1 MLSNTSVRGKLFAGF
16 GAVLALMIA
25 VSYVSYVN
33 LTLVKEVA
41 DDVSRSRY
49 PKIELSNEMMKRTL
63 HNDRVVIELAQLQDA
78 ASVNQ
83 TIAKI
88 DQARQENVRAME
100 RIKKLITS
108 AQGLALYDKVQ
119 QSRTALAEKYAHLYE
134 LSRAGDFSAAATY
147 VTHDFQPVNERF
159 ILNLSEFA
167 AYQESHMLDG
177 IDKLD
182 RTIDRVPTILLASS
196 CIMLILSVGISILIA
211 RMIVKPLERAV
222 SLSQKIASG
231 DLTTRVS
238 DADYHGNDEVHK
250 LLATLEK
257 MRMGLRDLVA
267 AMQQHAHQVADS
279 SYQLTSMAESVAV
292 SSQRQS
298 EATASAASTIEELTV
313 SITHVADNA
322 GEVAKLAQNAG
333 GTAETGCRHV
343 QTSIEQIHSVNTTVG
358 ETAQQ
363 MEVLAKDVQ
372 QISSIVTVIRDVAE
386 QTNLLAL
393 NAAIEAARA
402 GETGRGFAVVA
413 DEVRKL
419 AERSAQSAHSIT
431 EVITSIQSN
440 AKSVSDSMTRSR
452 ERVEEVSQSANTAN
466 QSMGQIVTA
475 ASGVVEAV
483 NTISSALSE
492 QRSAGQTLAQNVEQV
507 AQMSEENS
515 ATVEE
520 LATTSTQL
528 RALAQELKNTTSKFS
543 V

>member
-1 MLSNTSVRGKLFAGF
+1 MLSNMSVRGKLFAGF
-16 GAVLALMIA
+16 GAVLALMLA
-25 VSYVSYVN
+25 VSYLSYIS
-33 LTLVKEVA
+33 LTHIREVI

-49 PKIELSNEMMKRTL
+49 PKIDLANDMMKRSL
-63 HNDRVVIELAQLQDA
+63 HNDRVVMELMQPQDA
-78 ASVNQ
+78 TSVNQ

-88 DQARQENVRAME
+88 DQARKENAEAME
-100 RIKKLITS
+100 RIKAMITG
-108 AQGLALYDKVQ
+108 AQGLALYEKVQ
-119 QSRTALAEKYAHLYE
+119 QSRTVVAEKYTHLYE
-134 LSRAGDFSAAATY
+134 LCRTGDFTAAAAY
-147 VTHDFQPVNERF
+147 VAHDFQPANERF
-159 ILNLSEFA
+159 TLNLSEFA
-167 AYQESHMLDG
+167 AYQESHMLEG
-177 IDKLD
+177 IEKLD
-182 RTIDRVPTILLASS
+182 QTIDRMPTILLVSS
-196 CIMLILSVGISILIA
+196 GIMLILSVGISILIA

-222 SLSQKIASG
+222 SLSQKIAAG
-231 DLTTRVS
+231 DLTVHVC
-238 DADYHGNDEVHK
+238 DADYHGRNELYK

-257 MRMGLRDLVA
+257 MRMGLRELVA
-267 AMQQHAHQVADS
+267 AMQQHANQVADS

-322 GEVAKLAQNAG
+322 GEVSKLAQNAG
-333 GTAETGCRHV
+333 STAEVGCQHV
-343 QTSIEQIHSVNTTVG
+343 QTSIEQIHRVNTTVG

-431 EVITSIQSN
+431 EVIASIQDN
-440 AKSVSDSMTRSR
+440 AKSVSDSMMRSR
-452 ERVEEVSQSANTAN
+452 ERVEEVSHSAGTAN
-466 QSMGQIVTA
+466 QSMGNIVNA
-475 ASGVVEAV
+475 ASGVIEAV

-492 QRSAGQTLAQNVEQV
+492 QRSAGQILAQNVEQV

-528 RALAQELKNTTSKFS
+528 KALAQELKSTTSKFS